1 MRTKSRLIP
10 ISGLRV
16 RSKRQRVTKNLKFTQ
31 AKRLSEHFD
40 NASGMSQQISYNY
53 DVSLLSPHKPI
64 TPILINESHVNER
77 DKLVECDEEI
87 NMRWPLEQDHY
98 KPHVIQDVI
107 EVQLEDVEQRS
118 IDLASTPELLYM
130 EEEKDSEDVG
140 K

>member
-1 MRTKSRLIP
+1 
-10 ISGLRV
+10 
-16 RSKRQRVTKNLKFTQ
+16 
-31 AKRLSEHFD
+31 
-40 NASGMSQQISYNY
+40 
-53 DVSLLSPHKPI
+53 
-64 TPILINESHVNER
+64 
-77 DKLVECDEEI
+77 
-87 NMRWPLEQDHY
+87 MRWPLEQDHY